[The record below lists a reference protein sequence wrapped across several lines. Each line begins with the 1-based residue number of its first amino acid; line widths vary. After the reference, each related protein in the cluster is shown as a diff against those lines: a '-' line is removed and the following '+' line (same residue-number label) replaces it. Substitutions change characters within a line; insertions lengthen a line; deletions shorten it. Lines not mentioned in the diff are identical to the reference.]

1 MKSYGYNLIGH
12 RSEHIDE
19 WYFVT
24 LKHGIDS
31 SKQHAYIL
39 TKTLGH
45 EAFHDFILFI
55 SLSGSV

>member
-31 SKQHAYIL
+31 RAR
-39 TKTLGH
+39 G
-45 EAFHDFILFI
+45 
-55 SLSGSV
+55 VP